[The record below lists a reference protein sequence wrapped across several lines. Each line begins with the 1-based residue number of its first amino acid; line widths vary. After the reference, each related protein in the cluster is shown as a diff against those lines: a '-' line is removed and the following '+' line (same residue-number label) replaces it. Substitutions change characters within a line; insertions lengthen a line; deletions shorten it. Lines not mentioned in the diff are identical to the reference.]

1 MRCDMSVLVLESPT
15 AGGLRRIL
23 AACGAFLAAFAEGV
37 TAAQH
42 YERLSLMSDGELR
55 RLGIERQ
62 DIAWFALYGKPRPR

>member
-1 MRCDMSVLVLESPT
+1 MRCDMSVLALERPT
-15 AGGLRRIL
+15 AGALRTVRV
-23 AACGAFLAAFAEGV
+23 ACGEFLAAVAQGV
-37 TAAQH
+37 AAAQH